1 MDSKRDGSIFTFFWV
16 LAAKRGGEDV
26 ALEHPPEAWVP
37 FSFGETEHICVTGAY
52 RSEGTAGFYLFSVFK
67 KPYPVHC
74 RNTQSF
80 SCAYR
85 SCTKV
90 YFTVQTNFCQAI
102 GSKQGVRLLAENNRS
117 VHPLSAHLSALEMP
131 DLSIVFFFSFFL
143 IAYLSKGNS

>member
-1 MDSKRDGSIFTFFWV
+1 MAALHSKLTATVFPKSVMLCPKMFHFMSNYSMLCSVRKVWVDSRRDGSIFTFFWV
-16 LAAKRGGEDV
+16 LDTKRGGEDV

-37 FSFGETEHICVTGAY
+37 FSCGETEHICVTGAY
-52 RSEGTAGFYLFSVFK
+52 SSEGTAGFYLFSVFK

-90 YFTVQTNFCQAI
+90 YFRVQTNFCQAI
-102 GSKQGVRLLAENNRS
+102 GTKQGVH
-117 VHPLSAHLSALEMP
+117 VC
-131 DLSIVFFFSFFL
+131 
-143 IAYLSKGNS
+143 